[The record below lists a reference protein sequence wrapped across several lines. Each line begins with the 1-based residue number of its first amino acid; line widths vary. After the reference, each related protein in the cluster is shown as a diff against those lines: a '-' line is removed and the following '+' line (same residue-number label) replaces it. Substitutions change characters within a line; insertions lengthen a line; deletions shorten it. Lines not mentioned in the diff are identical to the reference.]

1 MKDSRRLLMS
11 IPKEYRFTDTHE
23 WVKVEEDNIVS
34 IGITDYAQD
43 HLGDIVS
50 VEAPRVGD
58 EIEKGEPIGMIDS
71 QKASTEVFAPLTG
84 LVLESND
91 LLEDDPS
98 VMNSDP
104 YEEGWLV
111 RVEVADME
119 QLDELMT
126 AEDYEEYLGRLE
138 EE

>member
-1 MKDSRRLLMS
+1 MS
-11 IPKEYRFTDTHE
+11 IPKEYRFTDSHE
-23 WVKVEEDNIVS
+23 WVKIEDDNIVS

-50 VEAPRVGD
+50 VEPPRVGD

-71 QKASTEVFAPLTG
+71 QKASTEVFAPVSGVVVEFNELI
-84 LVLESND
+84 
-91 LLEDDPS
+91 EDDPS
-98 VMNSDP
+98 VVNSDP
-104 YEEGWLV
+104 YEEGWII
-111 RVEVADME
+111 RVEVGDME

-138 EE
+138 DE